1 MLSMQMGKESIQNR
15 KPMILVLAG
24 SNGSGKST
32 IQTLVMMLGSTV
44 LIACGIF
51 FYLLFSK
58 VKSVIC
64 FWQGKMEI
72 IKV

>member
-1 MLSMQMGKESIQNR
+1 MAREKVQYKR
-15 KPMILVLAG
+15 
-24 SNGSGKST
+24 
-32 IQTLVMMLGSTV
+32 LVMMLGSTV

-72 IKV
+72 IKVLNGCRIFLMILFNVREE

>member
-1 MLSMQMGKESIQNR
+1 MAREKGQYKR
-15 KPMILVLAG
+15 
-24 SNGSGKST
+24 
-32 IQTLVMMLGSTV
+32 LVMMLGSTV

-58 VKSVIC
+58 EKSVIC
-64 FWQGKMEI
+64 IWQGKMEI

>member
-1 MLSMQMGKESIQNR
+1 MAREKVQYKR
-15 KPMILVLAG
+15 
-24 SNGSGKST
+24 
-32 IQTLVMMLGSTV
+32 LVMMLGSTV

-72 IKV
+72 IKGVKRLPDILMILFNVREE

>member
-1 MLSMQMGKESIQNR
+1 MAREKVQYKR
-15 KPMILVLAG
+15 
-24 SNGSGKST
+24 
-32 IQTLVMMLGSTV
+32 LVMMLGSTV

-72 IKV
+72 SKV